1 MIFSRKNYNRYLI
14 FLGILF
20 FIFFIIETYGQFRKE
35 ESLPKYAGTI
45 SKTWVDSHIRI
56 SHRRYSEPDTTY
68 FNDFH
73 ILLEN
78 YSYEF
83 VIGNDLRNQYV
94 TIKSLLQESNYIT
107 IRAKKALFNNKERR
121 VCQISSD
128 KRKDIISYEETLA
141 YSKGINFMFLVY
153 SIICFIIP
161 LSRWIKLRSLKSKDF
176 DFNIYRKALKEYQE
190 MPIHDL
196 LKLEE
201 SGTLLEEKKVA
212 LDNIIH
218 QKNHSG

>member
-1 MIFSRKNYNRYLI
+1 ML
-14 FLGILF
+14 
-20 FIFFIIETYGQFRKE
+20 
-35 ESLPKYAGTI
+35 
-45 SKTWVDSHIRI
+45 
-56 SHRRYSEPDTTY
+56 
-68 FNDFH
+68 
-73 ILLEN
+73 
-78 YSYEF
+78 YE
-83 VIGNDLRNQYV
+83 VI
-94 TIKSLLQESNYIT
+94 T
-107 IRAKKALFNNKERR
+107 
-121 VCQISSD
+121 SSD